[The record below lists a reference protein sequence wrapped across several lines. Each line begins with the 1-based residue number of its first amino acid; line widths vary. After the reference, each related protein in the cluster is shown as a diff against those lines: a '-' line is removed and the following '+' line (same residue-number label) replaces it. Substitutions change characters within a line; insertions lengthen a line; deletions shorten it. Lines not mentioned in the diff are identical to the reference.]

1 MRILLATLI
10 ALLPALAAAQD
21 KPDYREMH
29 REAARKYFNS
39 FEQGLLLS
47 GRIEQNGSE
56 GDFRAVFHDD
66 VWIVKYNYG
75 DLQSIS
81 YYGEKGNWA
90 GSNYTLP
97 YQIEEKD
104 SPSNAVMNILASGD
118 YLNDPWWDDMHYI
131 DEDAG
136 GYNFVFSPEGLPP
149 VKLVMFSDKDD
160 PEYMQVMT
168 SEVRFAPDDPES
180 ITYRTFYY
188 YTTDEEGRLITEKET
203 SSELDQNGNRINF
216 TEYIVDHTEMVE
228 DIPAEFNF
236 DFERHPVGNPQ
247 QLAPEGV
254 DVDIVVK
261 NGYMFVPLS
270 FEGSDNT
277 HYFLLDTGASA
288 SLFSP
293 AAAADAN
300 FETSL
305 NTKAHGHGSSA
316 DFSIG
321 LCESAYLG
329 TASGDHVKLS
339 GFPATVIDPGSS
351 QVLIDTL
358 GSYGASGLMGISLFH
373 QYVTRFDLPNNRIT
387 LYNADN
393 FDPDTALSRPYAF
406 LELDV
411 EDLVYALGRLNY
423 SVLGEVVIDT
433 GLQLDLA
440 LLSETL
446 DHYGVELEK
455 QYSGESTVVG
465 GVRKFDFVNVPAF
478 DIGPLHLENKIASL
492 TSDDRGTMSGRLLL
506 GYVGVFFFQQQ
517 RVTLD
522 LFNQKMY
529 IEPDA
534 EVQQQMRE
542 NFEAQQQAASDG
554 EDAPADPAGGD
565 EMATSQEEGNGG

>member
-1 MRILLATLI
+1 MRLFLAILI
-10 ALLPALAAAQD
+10 ALLPATALAQGTAD
-21 KPDYREMH
+21 VKEMH
-29 REAARKYFNS
+29 REAAQRYFES
-39 FEQGLLLS
+39 FDSGLLLS

-56 GDFRAVFHDD
+56 GEFRAVFHDD
-66 VWIVKYNYG
+66 VWIVKYSYG
-75 DLQSIS
+75 DLKSIS

-97 YQIEEKD
+97 YQIEAQD
-104 SPSNAVMNILASGD
+104 NPSNAVMNLLASGD
-118 YLNDPWWDDMHYI
+118 YLNEPYWDDLHYI

-136 GYNFVFSPEGLPP
+136 GYNFVFSPEGLPE
-149 VKLVMFSDKDD
+149 VKLVMFSDRND
-160 PEYMQVMT
+160 PEYMQIMS
-168 SEVRFAPDDPES
+168 SEVRFAPEDAES
-180 ITYRTFYY
+180 LTYRTFYY
-188 YTTDEEGRLITEKET
+188 YTTDDDGRLITEKET
-203 SSELDQNGNRINF
+203 SSELDQNGNRVNF
-216 TEYIVDHTEMVE
+216 TEYIVDGSEVVE
-228 DIPAEFNF
+228 EIPEEFSF
-236 DFERHPVGNPQ
+236 DFERHPVGEPQ

-261 NGYMFVPLS
+261 NGYMFVPVS

-321 LCESAYLG
+321 LCSSAYIG
-329 TASGDHVKLS
+329 TADGQHVKLS

-351 QVLIDTL
+351 QTLIDTL
-358 GSYGASGLMGISLFH
+358 GSYGASGLMGVSMFH
-373 QYVTRFDLPNNRIT
+373 QYVSRFDLAGSRIT
-387 LYNADN
+387 LFNADN
-393 FDPDTALSRPYAF
+393 FDPDAVLSRPYAW

-411 EDLVYALGRLNY
+411 EDLIYALGRLDN

-446 DHYGVELEK
+446 EHYGVELEK

-465 GVRKFDFVNVPAF
+465 GVRKFDFVNVPSF

-529 IEPDA
+529 IEPSE

-542 NFEAQQQAASDG
+542 NYEAQKQAAA
-554 EDAPADPAGGD
+554 DAMTGSGMQD
-565 EMATSQEEGNGG
+565 ETDESPESGNGG